1 MTEFNNPKNLLWCG
15 LRLGE
20 LKLKVELRKGD
31 ITKQNVDAIVN
42 AANTQLIM
50 GGGVAGAIRRAGG
63 AEINEEAMKK
73 GPIPLGEAAVTKA
86 GRLKAKF
93 IIHAASMNLGSLAT
107 DKSIANSVR
116 NSLVRAEELG
126 LKTIA
131 FPAVGCGIAGFP
143 IREGARIILQTIQEF
158 APKCLEWARIVLF
171 SQDDYEIFENVLNR
185 T

>member
-1 MTEFNNPKNLLWCG
+1 MN
-15 LRLGE
+15 
-20 LKLKVELRKGD
+20 VELRKGD
-31 ITKQNVDAIVN
+31 ITKQEVDAIVN

-63 AEINEEAMKK
+63 EEINEEAIKK

-93 IIHAASMNLGSLAT
+93 VIHAASMHLGGVAT
-107 DKSIANSVR
+107 PESIKKSVR

-143 IREGARIILQTIQEF
+143 VSKGAKIILQTIKEF
-158 APKCLEWARIVLF
+158 EPSSLEHAIVILY
-171 SQDDYEIFENVLNR
+171 SQADHEIFENVLNR
-185 T
+185 FSN